1 MRKWPEII
9 WLSAGSCEH
18 VDEPLFSQKRGISY
32 GSSSNKRQYKT
43 WCSKCWIPY
52 VSAQML
58 EVLKTVEI

>member
-9 WLSAGSCEH
+9 WLSTGSCEH

-43 WCSKCWIPY
+43 
-52 VSAQML
+52 
-58 EVLKTVEI
+58 